1 VSERPSDE
9 PKRKRVRDAD
19 PRTLDRARRG
29 ELPAFEQLVREFQAD
44 VYRFAWHLTRDRD
57 LADDVTQDAFLR
69 AFRFIEGFRGD
80 RKFGSWLFAI
90 TRNCAMDALRRRRFP
105 LLHEHDRE
113 VEGSIGDATAHAELD
128 AALRSI
134 STEHRETFLLVEV
147 FGLSYQEA
155 SDVLGVAT
163 GTVKSRMFRAR
174 KALCAAITDREPAEA
189 AEAAEAS
196 GFVDDEMRPR

>member
-1 VSERPSDE
+1 M
-9 PKRKRVRDAD
+9 RDAD

-29 ELPAFEQLVREFQAD
+29 EAAAFGQLVREFQAD

-57 LADDVTQDAFLR
+57 LAEDVTQDAFLR
-69 AFRFIEGFRGD
+69 AFRFIDGFRGE
-80 RKFGSWLFAI
+80 RKFGSWLFSI
-90 TRNCAMDALRRRRFP
+90 TRNCAMDALSRRRFP
-105 LLHEHDRE
+105 LMHGPDRG
-113 VEGSIGDATAHAELD
+113 VEGSVADPSAHAELD

-155 SDVLGVAT
+155 SDVLGVAV

-174 KALCAAITDREPAEA
+174 QALCAAIDDGSRSEVDSA
-189 AEAAEAS
+189 ASDSEGA
-196 GFVDDEMRPR
+196 GR

>member
-1 VSERPSDE
+1 M
-9 PKRKRVRDAD
+9 RDAD

-147 FGLSYQEA
+147 FGLNYQEA

-174 KALCAAITDREPAEA
+174 KALCAAITDREPAEEAGA
-189 AEAAEAS
+189 AEAD
-196 GFVDDEMRPR
+196 GFVEGEGRAR

>member
-1 VSERPSDE
+1 VTGRLFDE
-9 PKRKRVRDAD
+9 PDEPQRTRVRDAD

-29 ELPAFEQLVREFQAD
+29 ELPAFELLVREFQAD

-90 TRNCAMDALRRRRFP
+90 TRNCAMDALRRGRFP

-113 VEGSIGDATAHAELD
+113 VEGSVGDATAHAELD

-134 STEHRETFLLVEV
+134 SSEHRETFLLVEV

-174 KALCAAITDREPAEA
+174 KALCAAITDREPDEPA
-189 AEAAEAS
+189 A
-196 GFVDDEMRPR
+196 VDGEGWA

>member
-1 VSERPSDE
+1 MTGRPFDE
-9 PKRKRVRDAD
+9 PDEPQRTRVRDAD

-29 ELPAFEQLVREFQAD
+29 ELHAFEQLVREFQAD

-90 TRNCAMDALRRRRFP
+90 TRNCAMDTLRLPRFP

-113 VEGSIGDATAHAELD
+113 VEGSVGDATAHAELD

-134 STEHRETFLLVEV
+134 SAEHRETFLLVEV

-155 SDVLGVAT
+155 SDVLGIAT

-174 KALCAAITDREPAEA
+174 KALCAAIADGEPGEA
-189 AEAAEAS
+189 TEATGNGGRA
-196 GFVDDEMRPR
+196 R